1 MTDREEP
8 VINDKR
14 RIDPET
20 GKLREGVAPAAPS
33 AGPGGTDGGPAADPA
48 QPDAPEAPAEGAP
61 AGEDSLAEL
70 KGENARLADELA
82 RANAANYNT
91 NQEYANYVRRSK
103 EAASAARQEGIE
115 KVVTTLLSVLDD
127 VELARQ
133 HGDLTGPLGSMAEK
147 FEQTLVTNFKLER
160 YGEAGD
166 VFDPV
171 FHDALVDQ
179 PTEGVEEPQIAQ
191 VLQFG
196 YKVGDKVIRAAQVV
210 VATPA

>member
-147 FEQTLVTNFKLER
+147 FEQTLVTNFSLER
-160 YGEAGD
+160 YGEPGD